1 MHVGSIL
8 HPPTQAVFET
18 IQARDG
24 STYSYEVSI
33 DKKTF

>member
-8 HPPTQAVFET
+8 HPHTQGVFET
-18 IQARDG
+18 IQVRDG
-24 STYSYEVSI
+24 STCSYEVSI